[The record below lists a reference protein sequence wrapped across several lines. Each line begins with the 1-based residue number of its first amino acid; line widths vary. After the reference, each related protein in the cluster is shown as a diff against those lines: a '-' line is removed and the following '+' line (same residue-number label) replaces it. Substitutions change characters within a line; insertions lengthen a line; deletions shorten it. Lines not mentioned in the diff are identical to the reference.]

1 MNRNTSWAVL
11 AAASGFAS
19 TIASGEVINFDL
31 ASDQQATVVS
41 GPTSIGFGVEGGF
54 TTEVER
60 DGEGK
65 LSDARLVALN
75 LLVLSASVYDFGAL
89 GLVTLSNIGVS
100 LEQEG
105 GQEFFFNETSGSSQP
120 GDFAGFL
127 QTDNVAGLTGTL
139 ELDSDRDGTADQVT
153 DLATIDEAFRTFEIE
168 PFITRAPGETDYQF
182 ETFFQLNVE
191 ATSMGLPISFD
202 IEFSGGGDGSLVPTP
217 GSMTLAGLFVAVTF
231 RRRRNG

>member
-11 AAASGFAS
+11 VAASGLAS
-19 TIASGEVINFDL
+19 TVASGEVINFDL
-31 ASDQQATVVS
+31 APDQQATVLS
-41 GPTSIGFGVEGGF
+41 GPTSIGFGVEGSF

-65 LSDARLVALN
+65 LSDARLVAIN

-105 GQEFFFNETSGSSQP
+105 GQEFFFNETAGSSQP

-168 PFITRAPGETDYQF
+168 PFISRAPGESDYLF
-182 ETFFQLNVE
+182 ETFFQLDVE
-191 ATSMGLPISFD
+191 TTSMGLPISFD

-231 RRRRNG
+231 RRRRAG